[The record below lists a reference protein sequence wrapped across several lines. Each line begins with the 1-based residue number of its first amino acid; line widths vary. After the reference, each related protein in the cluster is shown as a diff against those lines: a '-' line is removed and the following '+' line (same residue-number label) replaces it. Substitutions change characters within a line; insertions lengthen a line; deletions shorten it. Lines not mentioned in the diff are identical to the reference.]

1 MTVLRRKFLMRVLL
15 VLLSVSWHN
24 YGWSQPWPDEPFG
37 GGTDENAGEADF
49 GTSGDPGD
57 PGDPGTDPDLPI
69 DSNILVLVAAV
80 VGYGLKKWWDVKH
93 PGKKHGLQTTANYQD
108 YIK

>member
-1 MTVLRRKFLMRVLL
+1 MKSVRNKYLFCLLL
-15 VLLSVSWHN
+15 VSFISLSLNN
-24 YGWSQPWPDEPFG
+24 YSLAQWPNDPAEG
-37 GGTDENAGEADF
+37 VG
-49 GTSGDPGD
+49 SGDPGD
-57 PGDPGTDPDLPI
+57 PSFEADDPGDPGNDPDLPI

-93 PGKKHGLQTTANYQD
+93 IKRKNGLQTTTANYED